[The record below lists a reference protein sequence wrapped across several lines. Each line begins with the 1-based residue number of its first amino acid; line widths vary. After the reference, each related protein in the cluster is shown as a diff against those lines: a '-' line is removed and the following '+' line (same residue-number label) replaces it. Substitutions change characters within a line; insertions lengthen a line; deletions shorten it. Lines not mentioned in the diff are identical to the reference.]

1 MTIASLARRSPD
13 PVTPSDSVWEA
24 ASRMKMADASAI
36 LVVDDG
42 GVVGIVTEQDI
53 VRRVAAL
60 GADPTTTCVADAMSQ
75 PVESIDEDVAV
86 AFADALMNEQSHR
99 HLVVL
104 DSAGE
109 PVGILDGNDVL
120 RRRAEVLEEDVR
132 SLERLAEAEPGG

>member
-1 MTIASLARRSPD
+1 MTIAKLVRMNPD
-13 PVTPSDSVWEA
+13 PVTPFDTVWEA
-24 ASRMKMADASAI
+24 ASRMRKVDASAI

-60 GADPTTTCVADAMSQ
+60 GADPTTTMVSTAMSH
-75 PVESIDEDVAV
+75 PVEFIDEDVAI
-86 AFADALMNEQSHR
+86 AFADALMNQQSHR

-109 PVGILDGNDVL
+109 PVGILDGNDLL
-120 RRRAEVLEEDVR
+120 RRRAQVLEEDVR
-132 SLERLAEAEPGG
+132 SLERLVDAESRG